1 MFCPFCGR
9 QIKDN
14 SLFCE
19 YCGRSLPQKSSP
31 QPNTQP
37 IAQANPR
44 PLKANAPKVRL
55 SYNAKR
61 GIITGI
67 LIAGIVIVVLLIY
80 YPSIFPWNW

>member
-19 YCGRSLPQKSSP
+19 FCGKAMPQKSSP
-31 QPNTQP
+31 LSITQTIP
-37 IAQANPR
+37 KINANPQMSSSR
-44 PLKANAPKVRL
+44 
-55 SYNAKR
+55 KR
-61 GIITGI
+61 MSNNVKRAIVTGI
-67 LIAGIVIVVLLIY
+67 LIVGLIIVVLLIY